1 MHIHPEE
8 LSAKNTFFLILAAWF
23 VVNLLQAVFTGMS
36 NDESYY
42 ALWGQHLAWGYFD
55 HPPMVAVF
63 NFLSALLFCGNLGV
77 RFLTVLA
84 QVGTL
89 WLVWKM
95 IDEKEADNRKV
106 CTFFIISASLVMFA
120 ALGFVTTPDAPL
132 LFFTAFFLLSYK
144 LFLKNENARN
154 TLLLCLSMAGMVYS
168 KYQACLVIG
177 FIVLSNVRLLA
188 KPKFWLAGIGA
199 LLLLS
204 PHFYWQYSNHF
215 PSFQYHLV
223 DRSSQFQL
231 KFFLEFIPNQLAVFN
246 PFTLGLVIYVLFKF
260 RSKDVFERG
269 LYVLIIGFLSF
280 FWVMAYRGH
289 VEPHWTVACS
299 IPMIIILYNRSKE
312 HEFVRKYIARYVLGS
327 VVLILLIRVALVCPP
342 LAGKVGFDEKKK
354 FKAIESVA
362 GKLPVVFTGSF
373 QKPSM
378 YTFFSGH
385 PSTTISSIYNR
396 RTQFDVW
403 QTENA
408 FEGKPVFVCAKV
420 EGLSQSYQVG
430 GQTFEGFFTDR
441 FHSAMRLKVKAEM
454 PAESVIHRGD
464 TIHTSF
470 SVHNPYPYSID
481 FKDKTFPVSI
491 CACFFTKKVK
501 EICPIT
507 SKMDFSVMKPLET
520 VSGEM
525 SVIVPELEEGEYTFS
540 VTTNSVFGPALENDM
555 YKMKIVKK

>member
-1 MHIHPEE
+1 MHISSKER
-8 LSAKNTFFLILAAWF
+8 SAKNTFFLMLAAWF

-77 RFLTVLA
+77 RFLTVLT

-89 WLVWKM
+89 WLVWEM

-132 LFFTAFFLLSYK
+132 LFFTAFFLLFYK
-144 LFLKNENARN
+144 FFLKSENARN

-231 KFFLEFIPNQLAVFN
+231 KFFLEYIPNQLAVFN

-269 LYVLIIGFLSF
+269 LYVLIIGFISF

-327 VVLILLIRVALVCPP
+327 LVLILLIRMALVYPP
-342 LAGKVGFDEKKK
+342 LAGIAGFDQKKK
-354 FKAIESVA
+354 FTAIESVA

-403 QTENA
+403 QLERT
-408 FEGKPVFVCAKV
+408 FEGKPVFICAEVK
-420 EGLSQSYQVG
+420 GLSQKYQVD
-430 GQTFEGFFTDR
+430 GQTIEGFFTDC
-441 FHSAMRLKVKAEM
+441 FHSAMRLKVKTEM

-470 SVHNPYPYSID
+470 SVHNPYPYSIY
-481 FKDKTFPVSI
+481 FKDKIFPVSI
-491 CACFFTKKVK
+491 CACFFTKKTEEV
-501 EICPIT
+501 CPII
-507 SKMDFSVMKPLET
+507 SKMNFSVMEPSET
-520 VSGEM
+520 LSGEM
-525 SVIVPELEEGEYTFS
+525 SVIVPELENGEYTFT

-555 YKMKIVKK
+555 FKVKVVK

>member
-1 MHIHPEE
+1 
-8 LSAKNTFFLILAAWF
+8 
-23 VVNLLQAVFTGMS
+23 
-36 NDESYY
+36 
-42 ALWGQHLAWGYFD
+42 
-55 HPPMVAVF
+55 
-63 NFLSALLFCGNLGV
+63 
-77 RFLTVLA
+77 
-84 QVGTL
+84 
-89 WLVWKM
+89 
-95 IDEKEADNRKV
+95 
-106 CTFFIISASLVMFA
+106 
-120 ALGFVTTPDAPL
+120 
-132 LFFTAFFLLSYK
+132 
-144 LFLKNENARN
+144 
-154 TLLLCLSMAGMVYS
+154 
-168 KYQACLVIG
+168 LVIG

-231 KFFLEFIPNQLAVFN
+231 KYFLEFIPNQLAVFN
-246 PFTLGLVIYVLFKF
+246 PFTFGLVIYVLFKF

-327 VVLILLIRVALVCPP
+327 LVLILLIRMALVCPP
-342 LAGKVGFDEKKK
+342 LAGKAGFDEKKK

-362 GKLPVVFTGSF
+362 RELPVLFTGSF
-373 QKPSM
+373 QRPSM

-403 QTENA
+403 QIERA
-408 FEGKPVFVCAKV
+408 FEGKPVFVCAEV
-420 EGLSQSYQVG
+420 EGLSQSYRVDG
-430 GQTFEGFFTDR
+430 LTFEGFFTDR
-441 FHSAMRLKVKAEM
+441 FHSAMRLKVKAEI
-454 PAESVIHRGD
+454 PVESVIHRGD

-470 SVHNPYPYSID
+470 SVHNPYPYSIN

-501 EICPIT
+501 EICPII

-525 SVIVPELEEGEYTFS
+525 SVIVPELENGEYTFT

-555 YKMKIVKK
+555 FKVKIVKE